1 MAFSSTSYK
10 FREVACNLSFIYVI
24 IVFAIGQV
32 SITKR
37 FEGGFSKKM
46 DRRVKRTKA
55 AVFNAMI
62 ALMIEKETDKI
73 TVLELCK
80 KADINK
86 STFYLHFKSM
96 GACIQFCFETI
107 TNGIVEIAK
116 GINYD
121 QIQRDPT
128 DIINSM
134 LNEIERNNNIERLTK
149 FKNSRMCAPALRM
162 LKQQMTEAICSHNNF
177 TMEKNY
183 HQVTNVIYAVG
194 GCIDVI
200 LEPLPA
206 FDREKLTAVLTAQ
219 LRKIR

>member
-1 MAFSSTSYK
+1 
-10 FREVACNLSFIYVI
+10 
-24 IVFAIGQV
+24 
-32 SITKR
+32 
-37 FEGGFSKKM
+37 M

-162 LKQQMTEAICSHNNF
+162 LKQQMAEAICSHNNF

>member
-1 MAFSSTSYK
+1 
-10 FREVACNLSFIYVI
+10 
-24 IVFAIGQV
+24 
-32 SITKR
+32 
-37 FEGGFSKKM
+37 M

-134 LNEIERNNNIERLTK
+134 LNEIERNN
-149 FKNSRMCAPALRM
+149 SRMCAPALRM

>member
-1 MAFSSTSYK
+1 
-10 FREVACNLSFIYVI
+10 
-24 IVFAIGQV
+24 
-32 SITKR
+32 
-37 FEGGFSKKM
+37 M

-219 LRKIR
+219 LRKNTVIHTMIDTHKAPAIAGALFFCKE

>member
-1 MAFSSTSYK
+1 
-10 FREVACNLSFIYVI
+10 
-24 IVFAIGQV
+24 
-32 SITKR
+32 
-37 FEGGFSKKM
+37 M

-149 FKNSRMCAPALRM
+149 FK
-162 LKQQMTEAICSHNNF
+162 QQMTEAICSHNNF

>member
-1 MAFSSTSYK
+1 
-10 FREVACNLSFIYVI
+10 
-24 IVFAIGQV
+24 
-32 SITKR
+32 
-37 FEGGFSKKM
+37 M

-149 FKNSRMCAPALRM
+149 FKNCRMCPPTLRM
-162 LKQQMTEAICSHNNF
+162 LKQ
-177 TMEKNY
+177 
-183 HQVTNVIYAVG
+183 
-194 GCIDVI
+194 
-200 LEPLPA
+200 
-206 FDREKLTAVLTAQ
+206 
-219 LRKIR
+219 

>member
-1 MAFSSTSYK
+1 
-10 FREVACNLSFIYVI
+10 
-24 IVFAIGQV
+24 
-32 SITKR
+32 
-37 FEGGFSKKM
+37 M

-149 FKNSRMCAPALRM
+149 FKNSRMCAPALRHAQTADDRGY
-162 LKQQMTEAICSHNNF
+162 LLPQQLH
-177 TMEKNY
+177 Y
-183 HQVTNVIYAVG
+183 G
-194 GCIDVI
+194 
-200 LEPLPA
+200 
-206 FDREKLTAVLTAQ
+206 EKLSPGNQ
-219 LRKIR
+219 CDLRRRRLY

>member
-1 MAFSSTSYK
+1 
-10 FREVACNLSFIYVI
+10 
-24 IVFAIGQV
+24 
-32 SITKR
+32 
-37 FEGGFSKKM
+37 M

-80 KADINK
+80 KADIN
-86 STFYLHFKSM
+86 SM

-177 TMEKNY
+177 TME
-183 HQVTNVIYAVG
+183 
-194 GCIDVI
+194 
-200 LEPLPA
+200 
-206 FDREKLTAVLTAQ
+206 
-219 LRKIR
+219 

>member
-1 MAFSSTSYK
+1 
-10 FREVACNLSFIYVI
+10 
-24 IVFAIGQV
+24 
-32 SITKR
+32 
-37 FEGGFSKKM
+37 M

-162 LKQQMTEAICSHNNF
+162 LKQQMTEAICSQLD
-177 TMEKNY
+177 KLY
-183 HQVTNVIYAVG
+183 GAAISVTANKSG
-194 GCIDVI
+194 GCQI
-200 LEPLPA
+200 LKIGITTLDDRFALDDEKIAEAGLELLMNLLFDPLLGEDGLFSPA
-206 FDREKLTAVLTAQ
+206 DIETERRAYSLYRSGWCK
-219 LRKIR
+219 

>member
-1 MAFSSTSYK
+1 MYK
-10 FREVACNLSFIYVI
+10 R
-24 IVFAIGQV
+24 Q
-32 SITKR
+32 
-37 FEGGFSKKM
+37 
-46 DRRVKRTKA
+46 
-55 AVFNAMI
+55 
-62 ALMIEKETDKI
+62 
-73 TVLELCK
+73 
-80 KADINK
+80 
-86 STFYLHFKSM
+86 
-96 GACIQFCFETI
+96 
-107 TNGIVEIAK
+107 
-116 GINYD
+116 NYD